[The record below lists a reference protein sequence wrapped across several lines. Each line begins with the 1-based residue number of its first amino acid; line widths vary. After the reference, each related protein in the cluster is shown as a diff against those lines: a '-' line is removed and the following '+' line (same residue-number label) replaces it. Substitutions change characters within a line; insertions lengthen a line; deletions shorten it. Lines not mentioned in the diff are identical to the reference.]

1 MSDDLT
7 TSLRKSLEVSY
18 SGDPSTLVSLIEFES
33 LQEKRMQTAEKTKQK
48 FFMEIIFSAIY
59 LIY

>member
-33 LQEKRMQTAEKTKQK
+33 LQEKRKQTAEKTKQK
-48 FFMEIIFSAIY
+48 FFMGIIFSAIY